1 MVGDKIPILVSA
13 DMGDCLWYP
22 AWHIVLCRGTGAYL
36 MVETYNIE
44 VVGKVEG
51 SMEKKARLIVQLF
64 DKAAVLRALELIEA
78 EEVLSKNRQLRG
90 SIEGMI

>member
-1 MVGDKIPILVSA
+1 
-13 DMGDCLWYP
+13 
-22 AWHIVLCRGTGAYL
+22 